1 MTPKQNTDAGRFASI
16 PQWLATFNVPV
27 FLQDHVAASIR
38 RQAHFANM
46 IGKIEVGMLET
57 ESADGTQLFSQFI
70 AGFGLVKWR
79 DLWWKQERKRYGNG
93 RERALGDRLANA
105 IDENR
110 DLDWVRSAQEKTT

>member
-38 RQAHFANM
+38 RQALFANM

-57 ESADGTQLFSQFI
+57 EGADGTRLFSQFI

-79 DLWWKQERKRYGNG
+79 NLWRRERERYGDG
-93 RERALGDRLANA
+93 RERASGDRLAQV
-105 IDENR
+105 IDQNR
-110 DLDWVRSAQEKTT
+110 DLDWVRAVQEQP